1 MLMKNT
7 NYNLPFIFSNYYGK
21 RNLLIKR
28 KKQNLL
34 DKFNSIND
42 TNYFSGNNKN
52 INKTNEINF
61 FSRNLFKI
69 YNIKNFKKSFEP
81 KKNTQILDD
90 NEDILTKILYHL
102 DNKNKSI
109 KQKKKIFK
117 SKFSDFILH
126 KSQSSRNFKKDS
138 IFLKSPKKKISYSIF
153 CLSPKLSSIINRVN
167 LQNKEL
173 DEFESE
179 IKRNFYN
186 KNIKYEKPIINLKKK
201 FSMPNLNFLD
211 LNTEKLIHKYKQKFK
226 KEKSFFKIL
235 KERVNSFDNE
245 KKINKLSFSKNDLI

>member
-1 MLMKNT
+1 MKNT

-90 NEDILTKILYHL
+90 NEDILKKILYHL

-126 KSQSSRNFKKDS
+126 KSQSSRNFEKDNS
-138 IFLKSPKKKISYSIF
+138 FFSKLPKQKINYSLF
-153 CLSPKLSSIINRVN
+153 CLSPKLSSIINSVT

-173 DEFESE
+173 DEFESD

-186 KNIKYEKPIINLKKK
+186 KNIKHEKPIINLKKK
-201 FSMPNLNFLD
+201 ISTPILNLLD
-211 LNTEKLIHKYKQKFK
+211 LNTEKLIDKYTKKFK
-226 KEKSFFKIL
+226 KENSFFKML
-235 KERVNSFDNE
+235 KERVNIFDQ
-245 KKINKLSFSKNDLI
+245 KKHIKRIALSKNNSI